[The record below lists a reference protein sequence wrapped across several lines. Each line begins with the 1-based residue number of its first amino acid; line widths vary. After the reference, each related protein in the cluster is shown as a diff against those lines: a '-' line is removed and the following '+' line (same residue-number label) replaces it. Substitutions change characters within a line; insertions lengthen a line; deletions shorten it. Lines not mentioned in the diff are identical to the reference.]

1 MLTPFFVG
9 KGGRKLTPEEVD
21 RERELVALARSKM
34 GDTSP
39 VGHWTQGAT
48 RVVDALGAVLREK
61 RTNKAEAAG
70 LAGADERIAAIRPF
84 WRGRAVEITP
94 LRLRVAAMLR
104 PVHGRLPHRGLRRLM
119 LQRKA

>member
-1 MLTPFFVG
+1 MKSPFVWG
-9 KGGRKLTPEEVD
+9 KGGRAMTPEEVA
-21 RERELVALARSKM
+21 RERELVAMARAKM

-70 LAGADERIAAIRPF
+70 LAGADEAIAALLAG
-84 WRGRAVEITP
+84 RGGAGY
-94 LRLRVAAMLR
+94 AA
-104 PVHGRLPHRGLRRLM
+104 PSFTASSSGAP
-119 LQRKA
+119 APAA